1 MKKYLNKVFHG
12 FPTGLQIVLLSIFLF
27 VGCEGLG
34 LYVIS
39 TAGTASGTYITKK
52 YLINKDT
59 KEVGQIFQ
67 LKDGRWITN
76 KGIILKNDD
85 PKILHL
91 K

>member
-1 MKKYLNKVFHG
+1 M
-12 FPTGLQIVLLSIFLF
+12 
-27 VGCEGLG
+27 G

-85 PKILHL
+85 P
-91 K
+91 

>member
-1 MKKYLNKVFHG
+1 MNKIYLVLFSVLVF
-12 FPTGLQIVLLSIFLF
+12 S
-27 VGCEGLG
+27 GCEGMG

-52 YLINKDT
+52 YLVDKDT

-76 KGIILKNDD
+76 KGIILKGDD
-85 PKILHL
+85 PRISHL